1 MMHLFSKIRY
11 QLAAENKAS
20 KYMRYAIGEIVL
32 VVIGILIALQINNW
46 NENRKLQIEEQQIL
60 SSLLE
65 DLKAAKKQSE
75 ESIIKEKLAIDE
87 MEAALGNQQTR
98 AAFFNTENP
107 NALYHN
113 IFWSF
118 EIDVPVINT
127 YEEIKSSGKT
137 DLIRNKTIRSHFTNL
152 ERSINNLN
160 NLLDDRIT
168 VHQLRIDEI
177 VVNNL
182 NFLQLLKSE
191 HPNFTIET
199 GPPIDFEA
207 IMTEP
212 RIRNLIGIKL
222 ELTSSVYRFR
232 IQLSNEIQL
241 LIELLE
247 KEIDKP

>member
-1 MMHLFSKIRY
+1 MMHFFSKIRY
-11 QLAAENKAS
+11 KLAAENKAS

-46 NENRKLQIEEQQIL
+46 NENRKLQVEEQQIL

-87 MEAALGNQQTR
+87 MEAALGNKEERTN
-98 AAFFNTENP
+98 FFNKENNNP
-107 NALYHN
+107 LYHN
-113 IFWSF
+113 IFWGF
-118 EIDVPVINT
+118 EIDIPVINA
-127 YEEIKSSGKT
+127 YEEIKTSGKT
-137 DLIRNKTIRSHFTNL
+137 DLISNKTIRSHFTNL

-160 NLLDDRIT
+160 NLMDDRIR

-177 VVNNL
+177 VVEYL
-182 NFLQLLKSE
+182 NFLPLLKAEFPKLS
-191 HPNFTIET
+191 IET

-207 IMTEP
+207 IMEQP
-212 RIRNLIGIKL
+212 KIRNLIGIKL
-222 ELTSSVYRFR
+222 ELSTSVYYYRK
-232 IQLSNEIQL
+232 QLSDEIQL

-247 KEIDKP
+247 KEIEKP